1 MNGIPIA
8 LENLHSRSLSSS
20 FASDAITVAIAQICL
35 TTGCDGAR
43 TSVLRALADIAG
55 RYIQTLARSAAEAA
69 NARGRTNSN
78 LLDITRAIE
87 DLCSNSGFRF
97 ASNPTRPLLKSA
109 VLKEIAAFVRS
120 ADEVPFAK
128 PMRRKEAEKVRV
140 SMSFA
145 QAGTEPPLRQV
156 PRWLP
161 CFPELL
167 EKGKRKDDEGKRK
180 TLADSGLEGFGSD
193 PVQNPDP
200 KRRLV
205 VVNRELPVV
214 RARVK
219 FRVGLGKDTRKSK

>member
-20 FASDAITVAIAQICL
+20 FASNAITVAVAQICL
-35 TTGCDGAR
+35 KAGCNGAR
-43 TSVLRALADIAG
+43 TSVLHALADIAG
-55 RYIQTLARSAAEAA
+55 RYIQALARSAAEAA

-97 ASNPTRPLLKSA
+97 ASEPMRPLLKSA

-120 ADEVPFAK
+120 ADEIPFAR

-140 SMSFA
+140 LMSFA
-145 QAGTEPPLRQV
+145 QVGKEPPLRQV

-161 CFPELL
+161 CFPELW
-167 EKGKRKDDEGKRK
+167 EKGKRKA
-180 TLADSGLEGFGSD
+180 LVDSGLEGFGSD

-219 FRVGLGKDTRKSK
+219 FRIGLGKDTRKSKK